1 MEYIEYQKMVA
12 YFMRRLYERNLTTTS
27 GGNVSQR
34 VDDLILITAS
44 QTDKA
49 TIDESQIGIVSI
61 TGENLTPNLKISME
75 AKMHQA
81 VYQSRPDV
89 KAIVHA
95 HPVFATSFAI
105 ARKEIKTN
113 LSGEAR
119 AILGKPVMA
128 SYELMGTR
136 ELADKV
142 AHVSLSGN
150 VILMENHGI
159 LTVGESLL
167 QAYDRME
174 VLEASAK
181 MTFITSILGNAKEL
195 SESELNAIDKLFE

>member
-1 MEYIEYQKMVA
+1 MEYIEHQKVVA

-27 GGNVSQR
+27 GGNVSMR

-49 TIDESQIGIVSI
+49 NIDESQIGIVSI
-61 TGENLTPNLKISME
+61 TGENMTQNLKISME

-105 ARKEIKTN
+105 AGKEIKTN
-113 LSGEAR
+113 LSGESR

-128 SYELMGTR
+128 AYALMGTR

-142 AHVSLSGN
+142 AKASLSGN

-174 VLEASAK
+174 VIEAAAK

-195 SESELNAIDKLFE
+195 SERELNAIDKLFE

>member
-1 MEYIEYQKMVA
+1 MEYIEHQKMVA

-27 GGNVSQR
+27 GGNVSRR

-49 TIDESQIGIVSI
+49 TIDESQVGIVSM
-61 TGENLTPNLKISME
+61 TGENLTQNLKISME
-75 AKMHQA
+75 VKMHQA
-81 VYQSRPDV
+81 VYLSRPDV

-105 ARKEIKTN
+105 AGKEIKTN

-128 SYELMGTR
+128 SYALMGTSG
-136 ELADKV
+136 LADKV
-142 AHVSLSGN
+142 AQASLSGN
-150 VILMENHGI
+150 VIQMENHGI

-174 VLEASAK
+174 VLEAAAK

-195 SESELNAIDKLFE
+195 AESELNAIDKLFE

>member
-1 MEYIEYQKMVA
+1 MEYIEHQKMVA

-49 TIDESQIGIVSI
+49 TIDESQVGIVSM
-61 TGENLTPNLKISME
+61 TGENLTQNLKISME

-89 KAIVHA
+89 KAIIHA

-105 ARKEIKTN
+105 AGKEIKTN

-128 SYELMGTR
+128 SYALMGTSG
-136 ELADKV
+136 LAEKV
-142 AHVSLSGN
+142 AQASLSGN
-150 VILMENHGI
+150 AILMINHGV

-174 VLEASAK
+174 VLEAAAK
-181 MTFITSILGNAKEL
+181 MTFITSFLGNAKEL
-195 SESELNAIDKLFE
+195 SKSELNAIDKLFE